1 MIKKIRRHMVIVA
14 AVVTAAV
21 LCIVWGWFAVAV
33 RDNNLHLQTM
43 FGSLSPADDVT
54 ISGLLA
60 DTRQKSAFTLHI
72 RDGDYTVSQS
82 FSASSEEFLNSFV
95 HSSLPI
101 K

>member
-43 FGSLSPADDVT
+43 FA
-54 ISGLLA
+54 
-60 DTRQKSAFTLHI
+60 H
-72 RDGDYTVSQS
+72 
-82 FSASSEEFLNSFV
+82 
-95 HSSLPI
+95 
-101 K
+101 